1 MKKFFMMMALAAM
14 TMTVG
19 AQNASE
25 FKSWENKSFA
35 CQYPGNFEADDPED
49 EGFFANMFVAQTDDD
64 KHKMQISYNDVT
76 KSNEQE
82 FKYYADNLYKVF
94 NAGGSYKA
102 DAPVYKGLTMT
113 MRRELINEKDFD
125 GEMVKMVTYDFA
137 CVAPKS
143 KRLFTGEISFP
154 VSEEGTYKPL
164 IEKILSSIKE
174 K

>member
-1 MKKFFMMMALAAM
+1 MKKFFLMMALAAM
-14 TMTVG
+14 TMTVS
-19 AQNASE
+19 AQNAAE

-49 EGFFANMFVAQTDDD
+49 EGFFKNMFNAETGDE

-94 NAGGSYKA
+94 SAGGSYKA

-113 MRRELINEKDFD
+113 MRRELIKEKDFD